1 MTRLLPPGRRCDDE
15 LAEDTAILLHPTR
28 ARSNRK
34 ASPCKLSQGRAQRS
48 GRRFKADISC
58 LAMDLEAR
66 NGTGGNDDEEY
77 TNIYFI
83 VGDRRETVTY
93 KADQVTDMELKELF
107 RNAAEAGPLDIVKL
121 CKGDKLLN
129 ISTNLPANTPD
140 SPYVLQV
147 STNSCQSRCTR
158 IPVAGCSIVGR
169 ATA

>member
-1 MTRLLPPGRRCDDE
+1 MLQIFVTSVLSSIATFIHPTYILHSVWTNRVYRLLKINNNFYDVFTFNIPKNVTEASEFITQPNTNASNKDSGE
-15 LAEDTAILLHPTR
+15 WNTWTYKNKIPWNVSV

-48 GRRFKADISC
+48 GSRFKADISC

-93 KADQVTDMELKELF
+93 KADQVTDMELK
-107 RNAAEAGPLDIVKL
+107 GK
-121 CKGDKLLN
+121 
-129 ISTNLPANTPD
+129 
-140 SPYVLQV
+140 
-147 STNSCQSRCTR
+147 
-158 IPVAGCSIVGR
+158 SI
-169 ATA
+169 